1 MPKFFQSGDRNPPG
15 YGRVPGVRL
24 SEALGLV
31 LVMGALAH
39 AINGLNVIG
48 SGRECVAMGGADTA
62 FARDRS
68 TRSPFIAHRI
78 VNLQGEES

>member
-1 MPKFFQSGDRNPPG
+1 
-15 YGRVPGVRL
+15 
-24 SEALGLV
+24 
-31 LVMGALAH
+31 MGALAH